1 MNNDKLPKFLLA
13 QNPMA
18 RPGEIY
24 VYHARKPRFLALRT
38 GSAFKV
44 VDDIDDMMEFLN
56 NRTDKVDG
64 LLKRL
69 NDWFIAY
76 SAHQKNT

>member
-1 MNNDKLPKFLLA
+1 MDNDKGPKFLIA
-13 QNPMA
+13 HNPMA

-38 GSAFKV
+38 GSAFTV
-44 VDDIDDMMEFLN
+44 VDDIDDMLDYFN
-56 NRTDKVDG
+56 NREDKVEG
-64 LLKRL
+64 LLRRL

-76 SAHQKNT
+76 SAHQKQ